1 MVNNLKSKIMEET
14 KNLIPDLIMALN
26 GGAYEEAASIT
37 ERIKATGNAE
47 LIKQADYLN
56 SVL

>member
-1 MVNNLKSKIMEET
+1 MEG
-14 KNLIPDLIMALN
+14 KRNLISDLISALN
-26 GGAYEEAASIT
+26 GEAYEEAASIT
-37 ERIKATGNAE
+37 EQIKATGNAD

>member
-1 MVNNLKSKIMEET
+1 MDGT
-14 KNLIPDLIMALN
+14 KHLIPDLIMALN
-26 GGAYEEAASIT
+26 GGAYEDAASIT
-37 ERIKATGNAE
+37 EQIKATGNAE

>member
-1 MVNNLKSKIMEET
+1 MRG
-14 KNLIPDLIMALN
+14 NLISGLISALN
-26 GGAYEEAASIT
+26 GDAYDDAAIIT
-37 ERIKATGNAE
+37 EQIKATGNTE

>member
-1 MVNNLKSKIMEET
+1 MEET
-14 KNLIPDLIMALN
+14 KNLIPNLIMALN

-37 ERIKATGNAE
+37 EQIKATGNVE

>member
-1 MVNNLKSKIMEET
+1 MVNNLKNKIMEV
-14 KNLIPDLIMALN
+14 KRNLIAELISALN
-26 GGAYEEAASIT
+26 GEAYEDAASIT
-37 ERIKATGNAE
+37 EQIKATGNTE

>member
-1 MVNNLKSKIMEET
+1 MEG
-14 KNLIPDLIMALN
+14 KRNLISELISALN
-26 GGAYEEAASIT
+26 GEAYEEAASIT
-37 ERIKATGNAE
+37 EQIKATGNTE

>member
-1 MVNNLKSKIMEET
+1 MEG
-14 KNLIPDLIMALN
+14 KRNLISELISALN
-26 GGAYEEAASIT
+26 GDAYEDAASIT
-37 ERIKATGNAE
+37 EQIKAIGNAE

>member
-1 MVNNLKSKIMEET
+1 MEG
-14 KNLIPDLIMALN
+14 KRNLISDLISALN

-37 ERIKATGNAE
+37 EQIKAIGNTE